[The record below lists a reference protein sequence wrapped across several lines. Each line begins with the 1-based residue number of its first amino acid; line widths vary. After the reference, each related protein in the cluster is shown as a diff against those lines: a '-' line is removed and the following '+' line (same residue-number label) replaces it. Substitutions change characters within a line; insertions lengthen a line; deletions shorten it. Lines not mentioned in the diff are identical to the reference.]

1 MRIITLF
8 VAITLMIVVA
18 PGCCKKHNL
27 DAAAILSP
35 SSYMMAA
42 TITKSEG
49 VTNFSAISS
58 QYVTAVKSD
67 STCVIT
73 GNDTSGTSVVSNFT
87 FKIVGFDGVGNY
99 YVDSATLNHADYETN
114 GIIYT
119 QTSFAQG
126 TITINGVIG
135 ENIYGTFEGTL
146 TDGSVVANGKFIALG
161 KGF

>member
-114 GIIYT
+114 G
-119 QTSFAQG
+119 
-126 TITINGVIG
+126 VIG